1 MPSCLD
7 LDFAV
12 QKKLEAVGSKPEIED
27 KAAKLEG
34 VDFFGKQEI
43 TKYAKMIS
51 MTDQQW
57 REMGLLKPEFIEF
70 IMGLLRSSPPASK
83 AKQFSGLYE
92 GPCLN
97 IGSSPILLQQTPPSR
112 FL

>member
-34 VDFFGKQEI
+34 LDFFGKQEI

-51 MTDQQW
+51 MTDEQW
-57 REMGLLKPEFIEF
+57 KEHFRLTQEFRNLLKT
-70 IMGLLRSSPPASK
+70 LLARTTTPASK
-83 AKQFSGLYE
+83 RK
-92 GPCLN
+92 
-97 IGSSPILLQQTPPSR
+97 
-112 FL
+112 